1 MKLKI
6 QSVHFDATQ
15 KLLDYIEEK
24 LNKLDTFYP
33 RIIDGDVLLRVEKND
48 RSKNKI
54 LEIKLNVPGNTLFVK
69 EQDTSFETAAIKA
82 VEGIK
87 KQLINHKEKYSD
99 YAHLKEMETEN
110 L

>member
-6 QSVHFDATQ
+6 QSIHFDATR

-24 LNKLDTFYP
+24 LDKLDTFYP
-33 RIIDGDVLLRVEKND
+33 RIIDGDVVLRLEKND

-54 LEIKLNVPGNTLFVK
+54 VEIKLNIPGNTLFVK
-69 EQDTSFETAAIKA
+69 EQDTSFEIAAINA
-82 VEGIK
+82 TEGIK
-87 KQLINHKEKYSD
+87 KQLLNHKGKYSD
-99 YAHLKEMETEN
+99 YSHIEKLETEI